1 MRYYLIKYLREVIQ
15 VSFSERLKQAM
26 QEKGFSQGALAKAVG
41 MAQSSVWRLT
51 SGGALGTKKLIKIAK
66 VLDVNPEWLSDGIG
80 KMKAHEIKSNNQL
93 IIDSVSHYTD
103 KSKAYEK
110 DNNVV
115 KLKLYNRI
123 EWVLSPSVRGE
134 EDTYSMFLIPK
145 NIVEETNSSIKDSIS
160 IIAPDDSM
168 SPIIQENSTVALD
181 TSIKDI
187 KNGKI
192 YLVSYGGV
200 FMIRALYSLPEN
212 KIKLKNYKSD
222 DYPELIVSA
231 SELLIIG
238 KVYYVAGKID

>member
-1 MRYYLIKYLREVIQ
+1 M
-15 VSFSERLKQAM
+15 SFSKRLKQAM
-26 QEKGFSQGALAKAVG
+26 QEKGFTQGSLAEAVG

-51 SGGALGTKKLIKIAK
+51 SGGASGTKKLIKIAK
-66 VLDVNPEWLSDGIG
+66 VLGVNPEWLSDGTG
-80 KMKAHEIKSNNQL
+80 TMKAHEIKPNNPL
-93 IIDSVSHYTD
+93 IIDSILDYTD
-103 KSKAYEK
+103 KTQEYDK
-110 DNNVV
+110 DNIV
-115 KLKLYNRI
+115 KLRLYNRI
-123 EWVLSPSVRGE
+123 EWVLSPSVKGE
-134 EDTYSMFLIPK
+134 KDTYSMFLIPK
-145 NIVEETNSSIKDSIS
+145 NIIQETNSSIKDSIS

-192 YLVSYGGV
+192 YLVFYGGV

-222 DYPELIVSA
+222 DYPEFIVSA
-231 SELLIIG
+231 SELLIID

>member
-1 MRYYLIKYLREVIQ
+1 MIKYLHGVIQ

-26 QEKGFSQGALAKAVG
+26 QEKGFSQSALAKAVG

-80 KMKAHEIKSNNQL
+80 TMKAHDIKSNNQL

-103 KSKAYEK
+103 KSKDYEK
-110 DNNVV
+110 DSNVV

-123 EWVLSPSVRGE
+123 EWVLSPSVRDK

-168 SPIIQENSTVALD
+168 SPIIQENFTVALD

-238 KVYYVAGKID
+238 KVYYVAGKTD